1 VCENTR
7 LKHERKDRKSLAQY
21 HYKYLRNIIFK

>member
-7 LKHERKDRKSLAQY
+7 LKHERKDRKSLAQ
-21 HYKYLRNIIFK
+21 